1 MNDKPRAESILDR
14 YTGKA
19 GAGEGAPPEQE
30 APEDYGVFGW
40 LRGVRDRSIMLELR
54 LKDGSVTS
62 FGYAW
67 LKKAVFNP
75 SEGITLDFSGESVTI
90 TGRNLDAELGPRVR
104 LFNGILRHRVTWI
117 QQADGAEEISA
128 GPSAVVIEEIT
139 IK

>member
-1 MNDKPRAESILDR
+1 MNDKPRSESVLEK

-19 GAGEGAPPEQE
+19 GVGEGTSPEQDST
-30 APEDYGVFGW
+30 EDYGVFGW
-40 LRGVRDRSIMLELR
+40 VRGVRDRSIMLELR

-62 FGYAW
+62 FCYAW
-67 LKKAVFNP
+67 LKKATFNP
-75 SEGITLDFSGESVTI
+75 SEGITLDFSGESVKI
-90 TGRNLDAELGPRVR
+90 TGRNLDAELGPRIR

-128 GPSAVVIEEIT
+128 GPSTVVIEEIT